1 MKIPGAITA
10 LNQLELKLIESPVI
24 MDSSVPL
31 KLTWNTDV
39 LLDTTLIQLGLQLP
53 LTGPVAI
60 HVPEDLIV
68 LPQRRMP

>member
-10 LNQLELKLIESPVI
+10 RNQRELKLIDRPVI

-31 KLTWNTDV
+31 KLTWNIDV

-60 HVPEDLIV
+60 HVLEDLIV

>member
-1 MKIPGAITA
+1 
-10 LNQLELKLIESPVI
+10 

-60 HVPEDLIV
+60 HVLEDLIV